1 MNKLLDVN
9 NVSISFIQY
18 TKGLKQQ
25 NLKVITDLTLDIEE
39 GEILAVLG
47 SSGSGKS
54 LLAHAILGILPDNAD
69 LNGEIKYNGN
79 VLNQKAKEE
88 IRLMSEYDYAVVN
101 DKVELAAERVKKI
114 IEAENYRVDRV
125 IERYV
130 HMIDDVKV

>member
-69 LNGEIKYNGN
+69 LNGEIKYVSIPIIRRNGQTCFN
-79 VLNQKAKEE
+79 FNSPSFKP
-88 IRLMSEYDYAVVN
+88 
-101 DKVELAAERVKKI
+101 
-114 IEAENYRVDRV
+114 
-125 IERYV
+125 
-130 HMIDDVKV
+130 

>member
-114 IEAENYRVDRV
+114 IEAEHYRVDRV